1 MSMVVQHNLTA
12 MNANRM
18 LGITTNSQAKSTEKL
33 SSGYRINRAADDAA
47 GLAIS
52 EKMRKQIRGLTK
64 ASSNAQDGISAVQ
77 TAEGALTEVTDMLQ
91 RMNELAVQAANSTNS
106 ESDRQSI
113 QDEIKQLVEE
123 IDRVSE
129 TTKFNETYLLKGDK
143 NGNKSIE
150 YSYASQVAI
159 ASKDVYKIKDDGTIE
174 TIKAGEELDPE
185 ATYYTGKEQ
194 VGKEISAAD
203 LTALQVTG
211 GVTASGLVGAAIT
224 LGALTTAGYAAAA
237 TLINADNYY
246 ITNSNG
252 DYEIVEK
259 GSAYDSSK
267 KYYTLSASTQGTI
280 YSAVESAS
288 VVTVAGYTVASGK
301 TIYDAAGNAITSGSA
316 INIADTYYSTVA
328 TAQFNI
334 YASEISMINTTG
346 LFVVNK
352 DGKFM
357 EVTSGTQYDSSQK
370 YYTMSTLASGAV
382 TYIAVETTAMAS
394 NVTTAYKAA
403 TTMYDTEGNRVEI
416 GDVVDTAKT
425 YFSAL
430 EEKFTGKVTD
440 ISSIS
445 KDGVENFQLLDKD
458 GNEVAANG
466 LYRYFD
472 ENGNYDKTIN
482 GGLYLKGGTQAV
494 DADIVNKYVKQGESE
509 MGKLKLSFHVGA
521 DATRKNQ
528 ITIELESMSA
538 KTLGIQ
544 NVSVAG
550 EDDTN
555 ALNAIET
562 IAAALSKVSSQR
574 SGLGAIQ
581 NRLEHTIANL
591 DNIVENTTSAESQIR
606 DTDMAT
612 EMVNYSKNNILAQ
625 AGQSMLAQANQ
636 SNQGVLSLLG

>member
-18 LGITTNSQAKSTEKL
+18 LGITTGAQAKSTEKL

-47 GLAIS
+47 GLSIS

-91 RMNELAVQAANSTNS
+91 RMNELAVQASNSTNS

-143 NGNKSIE
+143 NGTKSIE

-185 ATYYTGKEQ
+185 ATYYTGKEV
-194 VGKEISAAD
+194 VGKQISAAD
-203 LTALQVTG
+203 LTALQVPGGVAANGLVGEAITTGDWTSYATATNVIDAEGYYIKNSSGEYEAVKKGSEVKG
-211 GVTASGLVGAAIT
+211 GVT
-224 LGALTTAGYAAAA
+224 
-237 TLINADNYY
+237 YY
-246 ITNSNG
+246 
-252 DYEIVEK
+252 E
-259 GSAYDSSK
+259 
-267 KYYTLSASTQGTI
+267 LSASTQGTI
-280 YSAVESAS
+280 YSAVASTNMVTTAGSA
-288 VVTVAGYTVASGK
+288 VANGK
-301 TIYDAAGNAITSGSA
+301 TIYDVAGNAVVSGSA
-316 INIADTYYSTVA
+316 INTADTYYSTIA

-334 YASEISMINTTG
+334 YASEISMINVTG
-346 LFVVNK
+346 LYVQNK
-352 DGKFM
+352 DGQFV
-357 EVTSGTQYDSSQK
+357 EVSSGTQYDSSQK
-370 YYTMSTLASGAV
+370 YYTMSSLTSGGV
-382 TYIAVETTAMAS
+382 TYVAVETTAMAS
-394 NVTTAYKAA
+394 NTTTAYKAA
-403 TTMYDTEGNRVEI
+403 TTLYDTNGERVEV
-416 GDVVDTAKT
+416 GDVVDTSKT
-425 YFSAL
+425 YFSAI
-430 EEKFTGKVTD
+430 EEKFTGKVSNIAD
-440 ISSIS
+440 ISTNSAES
-445 KDGVENFQLLDKD
+445 YQLLDKD

>member
-1 MSMVVQHNLTA
+1 MVVQHNLTA

-47 GLAIS
+47 GLSIS

-211 GVTASGLVGAAIT
+211 GVTASGLVGAVIT

-237 TLINADNYY
+237 TLVDADDYY
-246 ITNSNG
+246 IQNSNG

-259 GSAYDSSK
+259 GSAYDSTK
-267 KYYTLSASTQGTI
+267 TYYTLSASTQGTI
-280 YSAVESAS
+280 YSAVASTS
-288 VVTVAGYTVASGK
+288 VVTAAGFTVASGK

-316 INIADTYYSTVA
+316 INTADTYYSTVA

-382 TYIAVETTAMAS
+382 TYVAVETTAMAS

-445 KDGVENFQLLDKD
+445 KDGVESFQLLDKD

>member
-1 MSMVVQHNLTA
+1 MVVQHNLTA

-47 GLAIS
+47 GLSIS

>member
-47 GLAIS
+47 GLSIS

>member
-1 MSMVVQHNLTA
+1 MQ
-12 MNANRM
+12 
-18 LGITTNSQAKSTEKL
+18 Q
-33 SSGYRINRAADDAA
+33 
-47 GLAIS
+47 
-52 EKMRKQIRGLTK
+52 
-64 ASSNAQDGISAVQ
+64 
-77 TAEGALTEVTDMLQ
+77 
-91 RMNELAVQAANSTNS
+91 
-106 ESDRQSI
+106 
-113 QDEIKQLVEE
+113 
-123 IDRVSE
+123 
-129 TTKFNETYLLKGDK
+129 
-143 NGNKSIE
+143 
-150 YSYASQVAI
+150 
-159 ASKDVYKIKDDGTIE
+159 
-174 TIKAGEELDPE
+174 P
-185 ATYYTGKEQ
+185 
-194 VGKEISAAD
+194 
-203 LTALQVTG
+203 
-211 GVTASGLVGAAIT
+211 
-224 LGALTTAGYAAAA
+224 